1 MVLGDFHGFSI
12 ENQAV
17 RQPRGP
23 FLAQDSFVN
32 ASTAYAELGSLRVVS
47 AAGDCVSCAALCSS
61 PDEPENEA
69 RRPF

>member
-1 MVLGDFHGFSI
+1 M
-12 ENQAV
+12 
-17 RQPRGP
+17 
-23 FLAQDSFVN
+23 AQDSFVN
-32 ASTAYAELGSLRVVS
+32 SSTAYAELGSLRVVS